1 MTIQI
6 TILGLGQIG
15 SSIGLAL
22 AKHKEEILRVGHDK
36 DRYAVTFAKK
46 NDVVDKLSLT
56 LTGAVKN
63 ADIVLLALPL
73 QEIRPTLEHV
83 SQDLKEGALV
93 IDTSPLKTPVLE
105 WADELL
111 PEGRD
116 YVGFIPVIKSD
127 YLDDFEFGPDTA
139 SADLFKG
146 NLMGIIGGRKS
157 SEKAVNMAA
166 NLAQLLGASP
176 YFSDAAEMD
185 GLMTMIHILPRLMA
199 AMLLKVSQDTSG
211 WREARKIAGK
221 AYSQVSNPFA
231 QDETAGALAAEL
243 INNPENTKRVIND
256 LIRVLVEY
264 RDQVETAGQDELEE
278 SLTKLQQGR
287 DLWLDDRRKSSW
299 IDIPKTEIHRR
310 GMLSQLLG
318 FRDRKQSNEKK

>member
-36 DRYAVTFAKK
+36 DRYAVSFAKK

-56 LTGAVKN
+56 LSGAVEK

-73 QEIRPTLEHV
+73 QEIRPILEHI

-93 IDTSPLKTPVLE
+93 IDTAPLKTSVLE

-111 PEGRD
+111 PDGRD
-116 YVGFIPVIKSD
+116 YVGFTPVIGSD
-127 YLDDFEFGPDTA
+127 YLDVFEFGPDTA
-139 SADLFKG
+139 AADLFEG

-176 YFSDAAEMD
+176 YFSDAVEMD
-185 GLMTMIHILPRLMA
+185 GLMTMSHVLPRLMA
-199 AMLLKVSQDTSG
+199 AALIKVSQDSPG

-221 AYSQVSNPFA
+221 AYSQVSNPLG

-243 INNPENTKRVIND
+243 FNNSENTKRVIDD

-264 RDQVETAGQDELEE
+264 RDLDETAGQDELEE
-278 SLTKLQQGR
+278 ALTKLQQDR

-299 IDIPKTEIHRR
+299 IDFPKTEIHRR

-318 FRDRKQSNEKK
+318 FRDRKQKDEKK